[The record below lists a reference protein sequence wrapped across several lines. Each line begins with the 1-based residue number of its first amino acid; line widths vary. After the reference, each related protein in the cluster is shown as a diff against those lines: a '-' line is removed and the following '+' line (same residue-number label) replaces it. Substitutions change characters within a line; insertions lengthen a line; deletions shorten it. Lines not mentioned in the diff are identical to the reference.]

1 MPRYY
6 EADEEEES
14 AAETIGKHYLRRANP
29 LTNPLSTG
37 EDLLIAAGVLGVAG
51 WIGYVVYKKYY
62 SASATAT
69 STGTVTLSPGALS
82 VTGMAGKTMTIVPP
96 AGGSLSTVQQGTNTP
111 VAAAGASFSTVAA
124 VGNYAVAWIDSTNTA
139 QTTTI
144 TVSS

>member
-62 SASATAT
+62 SPTISM
-69 STGTVTLSPGALS
+69 GTVTLSPGALS
-82 VTGMAGKTMTIVPP
+82 VTGMAGKMMTIVPP